1 MRNTTTRFLASHT
14 SRKNP
19 PFALRAVQLALLW
32 PAAAMAQQALPEV
45 TVQETRPAQENLETD
60 RPATS
65 ASHVDVRIL
74 DLPASV
80 SGVSAEQMQER
91 ADYGVVEA
99 VTRTV
104 GLSSSSEPGNGGLS
118 FSSRGFDGANS
129 VGVAEDGLV
138 LGVAAGTIAYPN
150 SSWGY
155 ERLDVMR
162 GPASLMYGS
171 GTMGATINAVRKQPS
186 RESSTE
192 VLLSAGSRGTVRTG
206 VGSTGAL
213 SDTLSYRIDAY
224 GERTDGERHLDNAK
238 NGKLMSAL
246 RWTPRSDLTVDLT
259 ADISN
264 QAPSR
269 YYGTPTADGRVVRAL
284 RDQNYNV
291 NDADLHLQDRRFK
304 AKAEWRINE
313 AVTLR
318 NELYHL
324 SAKRHWKNIEGY
336 YYTPEDGT
344 VDRYDYLEI
353 GHAVQQN
360 GNRMALDFK
369 PADHKISMGWDA
381 SQANFRSYSN
391 SPYTGD
397 STVSAFNP
405 DNGYWDSPDAYLPR
419 TTSQLKQNAL
429 FIEDAW
435 KINEQWLLM
444 GGIRRDWYE
453 FSRLDLAS
461 SAAIDKNLNGT
472 SWRLGLTHKLTAQSS
487 VYAQVSTGHDPV
499 TSLLSLSKSSSNYS
513 LSKGRQEEIG
523 FKQQLPNGRGEWTAA
538 LFHIAKKDIITSD
551 PDHPSQTIQGG
562 KQSSRGLELAG
573 AYNVNKAFRL
583 EANVAYTDAKFDELM
598 RGTTNRAGN
607 RPGNVPRVTAN
618 VWGHYR
624 IQDWRASLGLRYVGS
639 RFTDETNTERMP
651 SYTVMDA
658 VVSWNVNPKTTL
670 SLMGRNLTNRMYASS
685 AYNTQ
690 WFLGP
695 RRSVELMAQMRF

>member
-1 MRNTTTRFLASHT
+1 
-14 SRKNP
+14 
-19 PFALRAVQLALLW
+19 
-32 PAAAMAQQALPEV
+32 MAQQALPEV
-45 TVQETRPAQENLETD
+45 TVQETRQADSRLETE
-60 RPATS
+60 RLATS
-65 ASHVDVRIL
+65 ASHVDVRAL

-80 SGVSAEQMQER
+80 SGVSSEQMQER

-99 VTRTV
+99 VTRSV

-118 FSSRGFDGANS
+118 FSSRGFSS
-129 VGVAEDGLV
+129 VGVAEDGIV
-138 LGVAAGTIAYPN
+138 LGVAAGTINYPN

-192 VLLSAGSRGTVRTG
+192 LLLSAGSHGTVRAG
-206 VGSTGAL
+206 VGSTGAI

-224 GERTDGERHLDNAK
+224 GERTDGERHLDDARS
-238 NGKLMSAL
+238 GKLMSAL
-246 RWTPRSDLTVDLT
+246 RWTPRGDLTFDLT

-269 YYGTPTADGRVVRAL
+269 YYGTPTVDGRVVSAL
-284 RDQNYNV
+284 RDKNYNI
-291 NDADLHLQDRRFK
+291 NDADIHYRDQRFK
-304 AKAEWRINE
+304 AKAEWRVNE
-313 AVTLR
+313 AITLR

-324 SAKRHWKNIEGY
+324 SSKRHWKNIEGY

-344 VDRYDYLEI
+344 INRYDYLEI

-360 GNRMALDFK
+360 GNRMAMDFK
-369 PADHKISMGWDA
+369 PADHKIAVGWDF
-381 SQANFRSYSN
+381 SHANFRSSSSYD
-391 SPYTGD
+391 GD
-397 STVSAFNP
+397 LQTQVSAVNP
-405 DNGYWDSPDAYLPR
+405 ENGYWSSSVPYLPSYQS
-419 TTSQLKQNAL
+419 TVKQNAL

-444 GGIRRDWYE
+444 GGIRRDWYD
-453 FSRLDLAS
+453 FSRLTYS
-461 SAAIDKNLNGT
+461 TSAALDKSLNGT
-472 SWRLGLTHKLTAQSS
+472 SWRLGLTRKLTELSS

-499 TSLLSLSKSSSNYS
+499 TSLLSLNKSSSNYS
-513 LSKGRQEEIG
+513 LSKGRQEEVG
-523 FKQQLPNGRGEWTAA
+523 FKQQLPDGRGEWTAA

-551 PDHPSQTIQGG
+551 PANPSQTIQGG
-562 KQSSRGLELAG
+562 KQSSRGLELTG
-573 AYNVNKAFRL
+573 AFNVNKAFRL
-583 EANVAYTDAKFDELM
+583 EANAAYTDAKFDELM
-598 RGTTNRAGN
+598 RGTENRAGN

-618 VWGHYR
+618 VWGHYS
-624 IQDWRASLGLRYVGS
+624 INNWRASLGLRYVGD

-651 SYTVMDA
+651 GYTVMDA

-670 SLMGRNLTNRMYASS
+670 SLIGRNLTNRMYASS

-695 RRSVELMAQMRF
+695 RRSVELIAQMRF

>member
-1 MRNTTTRFLASHT
+1 
-14 SRKNP
+14 
-19 PFALRAVQLALLW
+19 
-32 PAAAMAQQALPEV
+32 MAQQTLPEV
-45 TVQETRPAQENLETD
+45 TVQETRQADSKLETD

-65 ASHVDVRIL
+65 ASHVDVRTL

-80 SGVSAEQMQER
+80 SGVTAEQMQER

-118 FSSRGFDGANS
+118 FSSRGFNGSNS

-138 LGVAAGTIAYPN
+138 LGVAAETIAYPN

-171 GTMGATINAVRKQPS
+171 GAMGATINAVRKQPS
-186 RESSTE
+186 REASTE
-192 VLLSAGSRGTVRTG
+192 LLLSAGSRGTVRAG
-206 VGSTGAL
+206 VGSTGAI

-224 GERTDGERHLDNAK
+224 GERTDGERHLDNAR

-246 RWTPRSDLTVDLT
+246 RWTPRSDLTFDLT

-269 YYGTPTADGRVVRAL
+269 YYGTPTADGRVVSAL
-284 RDQNYNV
+284 RDKSYNV
-291 NDADLHLQDRRFK
+291 NDADIHYQDQRLK
-304 AKAEWRINE
+304 AKAEWRVNE
-313 AVTLR
+313 ALTLR
-318 NELYHL
+318 NEFYHL
-324 SAKRHWKNIEGY
+324 SSKRHWKNIEGY
-336 YYTPEDGT
+336 KYVADTGMIE
-344 VDRYDYLEI
+344 RSEYLEI
-353 GHAVQQN
+353 GHNVQQN
-360 GNRMALDFK
+360 GNRMAMDWK
-369 PADHKISMGWDA
+369 SGAHTVAMGWDF
-381 SQANFRSYSN
+381 SHANFRSTGSYYSPDEDIPELISAYQPVN
-391 SPYTGD
+391 GNWSSPTPYLPSYQ
-397 STVSAFNP
+397 STV
-405 DNGYWDSPDAYLPR
+405 
-419 TTSQLKQNAL
+419 KQNAL

-435 KINEQWLLM
+435 KINDQWLLM
-444 GGIRRDWYE
+444 GGIRRDWYD
-453 FSRLDLAS
+453 FSRLTYS
-461 SAAIDKNLNGT
+461 TNAALDKSLNGT
-472 SWRLGLTHKLTAQSS
+472 SWRLGLTRKLTEQSS

-499 TSLLSLSKSSSNYS
+499 TSLLSLSKSRSNYS

-523 FKQQLPNGRGEWTAA
+523 FKQQLAEGRGEWTAA

-562 KQSSRGLELAG
+562 KQSSRGLELTG
-573 AYNVNKAFRL
+573 AFNVSKAFRL
-583 EANVAYTDAKFDELM
+583 EANAAYTDAKFDELM
-598 RGTTNRAGN
+598 RGTVNRAGN

-624 IQDWRASLGLRYVGS
+624 INDWRASLGLRYVGS

-651 SYTVMDA
+651 GYTVMDA

-670 SLMGRNLTNRMYASS
+670 SLIGRNLTNRMYASS

-695 RRSVELMAQMRF
+695 RRSVELMAQMHF

>member
-1 MRNTTTRFLASHT
+1 MRNLHTRFFAT
-14 SRKNP
+14 NPSRKNP

-45 TVQETRPAQENLETD
+45 TVQENRPAEEKLETN
-60 RPATS
+60 RSATS

-80 SGVSAEQMQER
+80 SGVSTEQMQER

-118 FSSRGFDGANS
+118 FSSRGFNGSNS

-138 LGVAAGTIAYPN
+138 LGVAAETIAYPN
-150 SSWGY
+150 TSWGY

-192 VLLSAGSRGTVRTG
+192 VLLSAGNRGTVRAG
-206 VGSTGAL
+206 VGSTGAI

-224 GERTDGERHLDNAK
+224 GERTDGERHLDNSK

-246 RWTPRSDLTVDLT
+246 RWTPRSDLTFDLT

-269 YYGTPTADGRVVRAL
+269 YYGTPTADGRVVSAL
-284 RDQNYNV
+284 RDKNYNV

-304 AKAEWRINE
+304 AKAEWRVNE
-313 AVTLR
+313 ALILR

-336 YYTPEDGT
+336 YYTPENGT
-344 VDRYDYLEI
+344 IDRYDYLEI

-369 PADHKISMGWDA
+369 PADHKIAMGWDA

-391 SPYTGD
+391 SPYNGE
-397 STVSAFNP
+397 STISAFNP
-405 DNGYWDSPDAYLPR
+405 DNGYWDSPDPYLPR

-435 KINEQWLLM
+435 KINDQWLLM

-453 FSRLDLAS
+453 FSRLDLIS
-461 SAAIDKNLNGT
+461 SAAVNKNLAGT
-472 SWRLGLTHKLTAQSS
+472 SWRLGLTRKLTEQSS

-513 LSKGRQEEIG
+513 LSKGRQEEVG

-551 PDHPSQTIQGG
+551 PNHPSQTIQGG

-573 AYNVNKAFRL
+573 AFNVSKAFRL
-583 EANVAYTDAKFDELM
+583 EANAAYTDAKFDELM

-624 IQDWRASLGLRYVGS
+624 INDWRASLGLRYVGS

-651 SYTVMDA
+651 GYTVMDA

-670 SLMGRNLTNRMYASS
+670 SLIGRNLTNRMYASS

>member
-1 MRNTTTRFLASHT
+1 
-14 SRKNP
+14 
-19 PFALRAVQLALLW
+19 
-32 PAAAMAQQALPEV
+32 MAQQTLPEV
-45 TVQETRPAQENLETD
+45 TVQETRQADSKLETD

-65 ASHVDVRIL
+65 ASHVDVRTL

-80 SGVSAEQMQER
+80 SGVTAEQMQER

-118 FSSRGFDGANS
+118 FSSRGFNGSNS

-138 LGVAAGTIAYPN
+138 LGVAAETIAYPN

-171 GTMGATINAVRKQPS
+171 GAMGATINAVRKQPI

-192 VLLSAGSRGTVRTG
+192 LLLSAGSRGTVRAG
-206 VGSTGAL
+206 VGSTGAI

-246 RWTPRSDLTVDLT
+246 RWTPRSDLAFDLT

-269 YYGTPTADGRVVRAL
+269 YYGTPTADGRVVSAL
-284 RDQNYNV
+284 RDKNYNV

-304 AKAEWRINE
+304 AKAEWRVNE
-313 AVTLR
+313 VLTLR

-336 YYTPEDGT
+336 DYSPGQGT

-369 PADHKISMGWDA
+369 PADHKIAMGWDI
-381 SQANFRSYSN
+381 SQANFRSSSN
-391 SPYTGD
+391 SPYNGE
-397 STVSAFNP
+397 STVPAFNP
-405 DNGYWDSPDAYLPR
+405 DHGYWDSPDPYLPR

-435 KINEQWLLM
+435 KINDQWLLM

-453 FSRLDLAS
+453 FSRLDLIS
-461 SAAIDKNLNGT
+461 SAAVNKNLNGT
-472 SWRLGLTHKLTAQSS
+472 SWRLGLTRKLTEQSS
-487 VYAQVSTGHDPV
+487 VYAQLSTGHDPV
-499 TSLLSLSKSSSNYS
+499 TSLLSLSKSSSNCS

-523 FKQQLPNGRGEWTAA
+523 FKQQLAEGRGEWTAA

-573 AYNVNKAFRL
+573 TFNVSKAFRL
-583 EANVAYTDAKFDELM
+583 EANAAYTDAKFDELM
-598 RGTTNRAGN
+598 RGTVNRAGN

-624 IQDWRASLGLRYVGS
+624 INDWRASLGLRYVGS

-651 SYTVMDA
+651 GYTVMDA

-670 SLMGRNLTNRMYASS
+670 SLIGRNLTNRMYASS